1 MSRPS
6 TLVVLLLGLVSATHG
21 HIGGKSFA
29 VYELPDEG
37 LEEVDLHDGSIG
49 EWEALLGAPSL
60 RARPDWVAS
69 AGHYVTA
76 ITEVPY
82 GVVDGDWRVWLAWN
96 RSTSRVYFAM
106 ERRDDVHIGSDAGEG
121 IQDAWQGDSISLMI
135 DGDHSGG
142 EYAFSPHID
151 SGVCCEAD
159 EEYKLANNSQ
169 AQQYWAIAEP
179 PRVGYLGAGAEWVN
193 RPPYSEAGGM
203 VAGNTSVLEFYV
215 TVFDSL
221 VWDSPDRSVRSVF
234 SAGMV
239 IGFELEVLDY
249 DEPVESPLVLQIA
262 KQANPWRFAERFV
275 DGVLLPSGTP
285 QTVVVDSTW
294 GGLKAGFRP

>member
-60 RARPDWVAS
+60 RARPDWVDS

-96 RSTSRVYFAM
+96 RSTSRVYVAM
-106 ERRDDVHIGSDAGEG
+106 ERQDDVHVRSDVGPG

-142 EYAFSPHID
+142 EYGFYSED
-151 SGVCCEAD
+151 D
-159 EEYKLANNSQ
+159 YQLANNGQAGTSLDDGNLENLFAREQ
-169 AQQYWAIAEP
+169 QEIAQWLSRQPNFSVLNVAYTEVLQDHAQQVEILNSF
-179 PRVGYLGAGAEWVN
+179 LG
-193 RPPYSEAGGM
+193 
-203 VAGNTSVLEFYV
+203 
-215 TVFDSL
+215 
-221 VWDSPDRSVRSVF
+221 
-234 SAGMV
+234 
-239 IGFELEVLDY
+239 
-249 DEPVESPLVLQIA
+249 
-262 KQANPWRFAERFV
+262 
-275 DGVLLPSGTP
+275 
-285 QTVVVDSTW
+285 
-294 GGLKAGFRP
+294 GGLNTTAMRAAVCPDLYRQKG

>member
-1 MSRPS
+1 
-6 TLVVLLLGLVSATHG
+6 
-21 HIGGKSFA
+21 
-29 VYELPDEG
+29 
-37 LEEVDLHDGSIG
+37 
-49 EWEALLGAPSL
+49 
-60 RARPDWVAS
+60 
-69 AGHYVTA
+69 
-76 ITEVPY
+76 
-82 GVVDGDWRVWLAWN
+82 
-96 RSTSRVYFAM
+96 
-106 ERRDDVHIGSDAGEG
+106 
-121 IQDAWQGDSISLMI
+121 
-135 DGDHSGG
+135 
-142 EYAFSPHID
+142 
-151 SGVCCEAD
+151 
-159 EEYKLANNSQ
+159 
-169 AQQYWAIAEP
+169 
-179 PRVGYLGAGAEWVN
+179 
-193 RPPYSEAGGM
+193 M